1 MRANSNSQSSVTL
14 AELDHKIQFVYEVAF
29 AKRELTGLNV
39 KVRPR
44 LEDTI
49 RFEIEPPYNINKLA
63 KRTAHFKSI
72 GNQKTEYSWVVSHNQ
87 KGSDNQFLTHWY
99 YPYKGK
105 YHPRLVRSIFNIIGL
120 EFGEIVLDPFVGS
133 GTTGLE
139 SHLFGLDFRGFDISP
154 VCVTISKVKVT
165 AGEVADRLP
174 LFKKDALKFMHKDFT
189 NSLKQTKEYGKLI
202 EEPQKCVYKEFLDS
216 IDDERIK
223 NFYLLAQLIFA
234 SDRERRRRDFRAFE
248 KNLNVMIAS
257 AIQLAEVED
266 KLGKDRP
273 LGKAQIDRADAR
285 NLKSIKNESIDGI
298 ITSPPYSIALNYME
312 NDRHALEV
320 LNEDVNEL
328 SKKCIG
334 VKGKGKQ
341 KLAYYEEDMH
351 KCYNEMHRVLK
362 QGHQCVVVIG
372 EATIDGECTQNVEDA
387 INHCKSIGF
396 KLKENLPKIIFG
408 LYNTIKDER
417 VLFFEKE

>member
-1 MRANSNSQSSVTL
+1 
-14 AELDHKIQFVYEVAF
+14 VYEVAF
-29 AKRELTGLNV
+29 AKRELTGLGA
-39 KVRPR
+39 KVHSR

-49 RFEIEPPYNINKLA
+49 RFEIEPPCDINKLA
-63 KRTAHFKSI
+63 KRTAHFQSI

-120 EFGEIVLDPFVGS
+120 EYGETVLDPFIGS

-139 SHLFGLDFRGFDISP
+139 AHLFGLDFRGFDISP
-154 VCVTISKVKVT
+154 VCVIVSKVKVT
-165 AGEVADRLP
+165 AGEVAEKLP

-189 NSLKQTKEYGKLI
+189 NSLKQTKEYKKLV
-202 EEPQKCVYKEFLDS
+202 EESEKSAYKEFLDS

-234 SDRERRRRDFRAFE
+234 SDRERRRRDFRSFE
-248 KNLNVMIAS
+248 KNLDAMIAS

-266 KLGKDRP
+266 KLAKDRS

-298 ITSPPYSIALNYME
+298 ITSPPYSIALNYIE
-312 NDRHALEV
+312 NDKHALAV
-320 LNEDVNEL
+320 LNEDVNDL

-341 KLAYYEEDMH
+341 KVALYEEDMY
-351 KCYNEMHRVLK
+351 KCYDEMYRVLK
-362 QGHQCVVVIG
+362 QGRQCVVVIG

-387 INHCKSIGF
+387 INHCESTGF
-396 KLKENLPKIIFG
+396 KLKENLSKKIFG

-417 VLFFEKE
+417 VLFFEKQ